1 MNIAKFRQ
9 SAFAAG
15 FQHTVLLLLAAVLC
29 LLLTLPAHA
38 ADDRRVEKR
47 VAPVYPEIAKRMR
60 ISGIVHVEAT
70 VAADGSVTAA
80 KATTGNKMLSPAAED
95 AVKHWKFVPGDSQST
110 VGIDVNFEAN

>member
-15 FQHTVLLLLAAVLC
+15 FQHTC
-29 LLLTLPAHA
+29 LLFLIALACMLLSLPAHA
-38 ADDRRVEKR
+38 EDRRVEKR
-47 VAPVYPEIAKRMR
+47 VPPTYPEIAKRMR

-80 KATTGNKMLSPAAED
+80 KATAGNKMLSPAAED
-95 AVKHWKFVPGDSQST
+95 AVRRWKFVPGDGQAT
-110 VGIDVNFEAN
+110 VGIDINFESN